1 VKVRD
6 LAIGLAVLGVFGLFS
21 CEAKKRETSSE
32 KVSGG
37 AYEKYKASEAFRISD
52 QKGCLACHDIE
63 KRRVGPPFID
73 IANRYREKEGAL
85 DELIESITKGSMGKW
100 GSIPMTP
107 QPVTKE
113 EARKIS
119 EWILELK

>member
-1 VKVRD
+1 MKARD
-6 LAIGLAVLGVFGLFS
+6 LAIGLAVLGVLGLFS

-32 KVSGG
+32 KASDKV
-37 AYEKYKASEAFRISD
+37 YEKYRNSEAFQIAD
-52 QKGCLACHDIE
+52 QKGCLACHDVE

-73 IANRYREKEGAL
+73 IASRYREKEGAL
-85 DELIESITKGSMGKW
+85 EELIESITKGSMGKW

-113 EARKIS
+113 EARKLS
-119 EWILELK
+119 EWILKLR

>member
-1 VKVRD
+1 MKVRD

-32 KVSGG
+32 EVSGG

-52 QKGCLACHDIE
+52 KKGCLACHDIE